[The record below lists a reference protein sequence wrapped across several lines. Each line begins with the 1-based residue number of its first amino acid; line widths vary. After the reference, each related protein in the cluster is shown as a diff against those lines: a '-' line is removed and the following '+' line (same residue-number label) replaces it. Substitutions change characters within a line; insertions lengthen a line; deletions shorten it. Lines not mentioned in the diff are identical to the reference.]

1 MQNIKSL
8 CSKITKLLI
17 IIIFLLP
24 SIKTMEE
31 INLQTIQAV
40 SLKSDKNIR
49 KKYLFKV
56 LAGVGNRV
64 SVYAKPTYLY
74 KKAEMSLST
83 KLYKVFVVKKKNK
96 LVWYK
101 IGKNQWIMAIDTD
114 KPLLL
119 VSATNTFPIYKKNL
133 NIKTIGI
140 PGKDIRIF
148 RTIGQYTF
156 VYKANITN
164 GQYVYSKI
172 GVFC

>member
-40 SLKSDKNIR
+40 GLKSDKNIR

-119 VSATNTFPIYKKNL
+119 VSATNTFPIYKK
-133 NIKTIGI
+133 I
-140 PGKDIRIF
+140 
-148 RTIGQYTF
+148 
-156 VYKANITN
+156 
-164 GQYVYSKI
+164 
-172 GVFC
+172 

>member
-1 MQNIKSL
+1 MQNIGSL

-74 KKAEMSLST
+74 KKAEMSLPT

-114 KPLLL
+114 KSLLL
-119 VSATNTFPIYKKNL
+119 VSTTNTFPIYKK
-133 NIKTIGI
+133 I
-140 PGKDIRIF
+140 
-148 RTIGQYTF
+148 
-156 VYKANITN
+156 
-164 GQYVYSKI
+164 
-172 GVFC
+172 

>member
-1 MQNIKSL
+1 
-8 CSKITKLLI
+8 
-17 IIIFLLP
+17 
-24 SIKTMEE
+24 MEE

-119 VSATNTFPIYKKNL
+119 VSATNTFPIIKK
-133 NIKTIGI
+133 I
-140 PGKDIRIF
+140 
-148 RTIGQYTF
+148 
-156 VYKANITN
+156 
-164 GQYVYSKI
+164 
-172 GVFC
+172 

>member
-1 MQNIKSL
+1 MQNTKSL
-8 CSKITKLLI
+8 CCKITKLLI

-119 VSATNTFPIYKKNL
+119 VSATNTFPIIKK
-133 NIKTIGI
+133 I
-140 PGKDIRIF
+140 
-148 RTIGQYTF
+148 
-156 VYKANITN
+156 
-164 GQYVYSKI
+164 
-172 GVFC
+172 